1 VTWFR
6 RQPPAPDADTFL
18 SDAFWIVLGRGPDE
32 AEWQMFRSHHAKGGD
47 ALVID
52 HLLASPEFHLIVT
65 FWRDDVGV
73 PGDPVTHEEGLR
85 ALGPADRFVQ
95 LAYRFLLGREADE
108 AGLANYVA
116 VLGSGEARRMVIRTL
131 LTSEEFE
138 NRYKPFVATQG
149 GGYIPRDVQ
158 LCELANP
165 AKWDNPDWI
174 RLLKS
179 LQVPHHKLSMHRKSY
194 EWTQLLFGLKRLGKL
209 DDSVSV
215 LSVGAGHE
223 CVLYWLANHTG
234 RVVATDLY
242 EGRWQSS
249 AGREGDVGVLER
261 PEDFA
266 PFQYRKE
273 RLSFHQMDGRTLEF
287 PDGEFDVVYSLSSI
301 EHFGGYEG
309 ARASM
314 EEMARVLKPGGV
326 LVLATEYIVSGPD
339 YEEAFQPEVFK
350 RLIDIPGLTL
360 VEPLD
365 EGVARRY
372 DMPIVNLRTHLHQRP
387 HMLVQVDD
395 TVFTSAMVFLRRP
408 AISSPPV
415 SK

>member
-1 VTWFR
+1 MAT
-6 RQPPAPDADTFL
+6 PDGVI
-18 SDAFWIVLGRGPDE
+18 SDAFWVLLSRAPREDE
-32 AEWQMFRSHHAKGGD
+32 LTAFLAHYQAGGE
-47 ALVID
+47 ALVQH
-52 HLLASPEFHLIVT
+52 HLLNSPEFHLIVT

-73 PGDPVTHEEGLR
+73 PADPLTHEEGLR
-85 ALGPADRFVQ
+85 ALGPAEHFVR
-95 LAYRFLLGREADE
+95 LAYRFLLGREADA

-116 VLGSGEARRMVIRTL
+116 AIGSGEARRMVIRTL
-131 LTSEEFE
+131 ITSGEFE

-149 GGYIPRDVQ
+149 GGYVPRDVQ

-174 RLLKS
+174 RILKS
-179 LQVPHHKLSMHRKSY
+179 LLVPHHKLAMHRKSY

-209 DDSVSV
+209 DESTSV

-266 PFQYRKE
+266 PFPYRQE
-273 RLSFHQMDGRTLEF
+273 RLTFHQMDGRKLEF
-287 PDGEFDVVYSLSSI
+287 PDGHFDVVYSLSSI
-301 EHFGGYEG
+301 EHFGGYAG
-309 ARASM
+309 ARESV
-314 EEMARVLKPGGV
+314 EEMARVLKAGGV
-326 LVLATEYIVSGPD
+326 LALATEYIVAGPD

-350 RLIDIPGLTL
+350 RLIAVPGLEL

-365 EGVARRY
+365 EFVARRY
-372 DMPIVNLRTHLHQRP
+372 DTPVVNLRTHLHQRP

-395 TVFTSAMVFLRRP
+395 TVFTSAMVFLRRETNQR
-408 AISSPPV
+408 
-415 SK
+415 

>member
-1 VTWFR
+1 M
-6 RQPPAPDADTFL
+6 FL
-18 SDAFWIVLGRGPDE
+18 TEAFWIVLGRAPKDE
-32 AEWQMFRSHHAKGGD
+32 ERVTFRAHHAAGGEP
-47 ALVID
+47 LVLQ
-52 HLLASPEFHLIVT
+52 HLLDSPEFHLIVT
-65 FWRDDVGV
+65 FWRDDVGI
-73 PGDPVTHEEGLR
+73 PGDPIVHEEGLR
-85 ALGPADRFVQ
+85 ALGASDHFVR

-116 VLGSGEARRMVIRTL
+116 VLGAGEARRMVVRTL
-131 LTSEEFE
+131 ITSGEFDA
-138 NRYKPFVATQG
+138 RYKPIVAHE
-149 GGYIPRDVQ
+149 GGYVPRDVQ

-174 RLLKS
+174 RILKS
-179 LQVPHHKLSMHRKSY
+179 LLVPHHKLSMHRKSY
-194 EWTQLLFGLKRLGKL
+194 EWTQLLFGLKRLGKITEAT
-209 DDSVSV
+209 SV

-266 PFQYRKE
+266 PFPYRKD
-273 RLSFHQMDGRTLEF
+273 RLTFRQMDGRTLEF

-301 EHFGGYEG
+301 EHFGGYAG

-314 EEMARVLKPGGV
+314 VEMARVLKPGGV
-326 LVLATEYIVSGPD
+326 LVVATEYIVSGPD
-339 YEEAFQPEVFK
+339 YEEAFQPDMFK
-350 RLIDIPGLTL
+350 RLIDVPGLTP

-365 EGVARRY
+365 EHVHRRY
-372 DMPIVNLRTHLHQRP
+372 DTPVVNLRTHLHQRP
-387 HMLVQVDD
+387 HMLVRIDD
-395 TVFTSAMVFLRRP
+395 TVFTSAIVFLRRE
-408 AISSPPV
+408 AVSLPPV
-415 SK
+415 SKEVT